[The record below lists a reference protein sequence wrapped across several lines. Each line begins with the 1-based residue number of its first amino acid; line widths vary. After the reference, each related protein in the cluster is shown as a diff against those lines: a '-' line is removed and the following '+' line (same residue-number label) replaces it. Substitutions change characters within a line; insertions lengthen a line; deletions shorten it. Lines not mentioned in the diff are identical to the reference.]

1 MGQIITHYHK
11 DYLTVVKLLNTYV
24 GTFTL
29 QGLYE
34 LSPIEIDYMVA
45 GGQQRLL
52 NLINDLYLIRKAP
65 IPVGFIEKD
74 EITEQVDSALTERQ
88 ITINQLTDRKA
99 KQVQLKQERERSAF
113 MDMFF
118 KYDKQGR

>member
-24 GTFTL
+24 GMFTL

-45 GGQQRLL
+45 GGQQRQL
-52 NLINDLYLIRKAP
+52 NFINDLYLIRKAP

-88 ITINQLTDRKA
+88 VTINHLTDRKA
-99 KQVQLKQERERSAF
+99 KQVQRQKEQERSAF
-113 MDMFF
+113 MNMFF

>member
-45 GGQQRLL
+45 GGQQRQL
-52 NLINDLYLIRKAP
+52 NFINDLYLIRKAP

-88 ITINQLTDRKA
+88 ITINHLTDRKA
-99 KQVQLKQERERSAF
+99 KQVQRQQEQERSAF
-113 MDMFF
+113 MDMFL